1 MKKVLIVDDE
11 PHVARVLEL
20 TLRPRGYQ
28 VLSLS
33 DPRVAMETLRSY
45 APDVLITDI
54 QMPGLSG
61 RELCELIRAE
71 MPQRTFMVM
80 VMTSM
85 AASDSREWVNRMP
98 DIVFVEKP
106 LSPRSVAARLD
117 AHFAQT
123 AASGA

>member
-28 VLSLS
+28 VVSLS
-33 DPRVAMETLRSY
+33 DPRLAMQTLRSF

-61 RELCELIRAE
+61 RELCEQIRTE
-71 MPQRTFMVM
+71 MPQRTFLLM
-80 VMTSM
+80 VMTAM
-85 AASDSREWVNRMP
+85 AASDSREWVTRMP
-98 DIVFVEKP
+98 DIEFLEKP
-106 LSPRSVAARLD
+106 LSPRAVAARLD